1 MGRSVNTAAMAMA
14 TPRSTRCLT
23 RRRSREGGR
32 RFERTMWRQ
41 IYIAFRGGIYLPRL
55 GFRTAERWARMKAR
69 PITVHKLRPIT
80 RSTLSRCPDPGP
92 ALAARLPPPPIRR
105 VAHAA
110 AAPASRRRRRASP
123 GRRALLPPP
132 DEVSA
137 STRLLPSLHRP
148 APFRL
153 LRWFCSALLGFS
165 GHGDSREPG

>member
-80 RSTLSRCPDPGP
+80 RSTLSLSRSRPGFGCSSSSAAHPKSCPRRGGAGESATATSKPGP
-92 ALAARLPPPPIRR
+92 ES
-105 VAHAA
+105 AA
-110 AAPASRRRRRASP
+110 AASRRGICLNPPASVTPSP
-123 GRRALLPPP
+123 GPLPTAQVVLLCI
-132 DEVSA
+132 VRVFWSW
-137 STRLLPSLHRP
+137 RLP
-148 APFRL
+148 
-153 LRWFCSALLGFS
+153 
-165 GHGDSREPG
+165 